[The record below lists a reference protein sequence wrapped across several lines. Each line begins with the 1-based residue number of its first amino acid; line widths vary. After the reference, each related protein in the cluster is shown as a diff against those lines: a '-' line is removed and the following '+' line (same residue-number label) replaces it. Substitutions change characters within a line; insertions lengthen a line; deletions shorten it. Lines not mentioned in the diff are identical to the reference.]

1 MKDAGSGGE
10 ERSYTF
16 TYVGPPEHPP
26 GWVDGVPTS
35 GRGQSCVF
43 CGGPRVAWV
52 HPLNSG
58 LVQYQ
63 AYGKG
68 HTLPTFWTLC
78 ERCESV
84 YRAGD
89 DEVAVELMKV
99 HMEGFWE
106 TDDDVEETIRK
117 PIAVCFGE
125 PTAAGASWSTERQA
139 TFARAPAPPSS
150 LADESC
156 AGDPPGIA
164 ADSALTCR

>member
-1 MKDAGSGGE
+1 LDGAPGRGWLWAIKDVGSGGE

-26 GWVDGVPTS
+26 GWVDGAPTR

-43 CGGPRVAWV
+43 CGGSRVAWV

-78 ERCESV
+78 EQCEGV
-84 YRAGD
+84 YRAGN
-89 DEVAVELMKV
+89 DEIAVELMKV

-106 TDDDVEETIRK
+106 TDEDVEEIIRK
-117 PIAVCFGE
+117 PITVF
-125 PTAAGASWSTERQA
+125 R
-139 TFARAPAPPSS
+139 RA
-150 LADESC
+150 DR
-156 AGDPPGIA
+156 GGRRVVD
-164 ADSALTCR
+164 